1 MTETNHNNQPSSKPD
16 PAGYPMPTA
25 DSIPTISECLALAS
39 DTRAMALGLDALS
52 QLPELIQ
59 THFGTGG
66 ASSASGS
73 TASMGSGAFLIAD
86 GNTMEAAGLKVQE
99 ILRNAGIAVLGSHI
113 YPAEPRLHA
122 DYAKAKALGALL
134 RDQNPQPG
142 VLISVGAGTVN
153 DLVKRGAYEA
163 GLPYLCVATAA
174 SVDGYTS
181 AGSALL
187 DRGFKRTFACPA
199 PRVVVADSAVLA
211 DAPAYLASSGF
222 GDLAGKV
229 IAGTDW
235 LIAEA
240 AGAVGAPGTE
250 PIDAKAWAMT
260 QTGLEAALLA
270 SEGAHRGDGPS
281 LETLFEALALTGF
294 AMQYTRSSRPVSGCE
309 HLFSHVWEMAD
320 LSVNGVPVTHGHKV
334 AIGTLCAAAFTELLF
349 RSKEPPRVIPQAW
362 PTRAARETE
371 VREAFRGR
379 PALEEAVAT
388 ALEKLMRPEART
400 RMAEAL
406 RDQWGRL
413 RTTVLSRLPA
423 YDELRDQL
431 ARAGCPVCPEDIGL
445 NREEAIATARL
456 AQMIRNR
463 YTVLDLGWDLEVF
476 DSVLEAMEADYR
488 YLSRG

>member
-1 MTETNHNNQPSSKPD
+1 MTEANHSNLPTSDTMQTGSTMPASK
-16 PAGYPMPTA
+16 
-25 DSIPTISECLALAS
+25 SIPTISECLQLAS
-39 DTRAMALGLDALS
+39 DTRAMALGLDALA
-52 QLPELIQ
+52 QLPDLIRN
-59 THFGTGG
+59 HFGSDG
-66 ASSASGS
+66 ASPGG
-73 TASMGSGAFLIAD
+73 TLPGEAFLVAD
-86 GNTMEAAGLKVQE
+86 GNTMQAAGLKVQE
-99 ILRNAGIAVLGSHI
+99 ILKDAGIQILGSHI

-122 DYAKAKALGALL
+122 DYAQAKALGTLL
-134 RDQNPQPG
+134 RVQTPQPG
-142 VLISVGAGTVN
+142 VVISVGAGTVN
-153 DLVKRGAYEA
+153 DLVKRGAHEA

-211 DAPAYLASSGF
+211 AAPAYLASSGF

-240 AGAVGAPGTE
+240 AGAAGAPGTE

-260 QTGLEAALLA
+260 QTGLEAALIA

-309 HLFSHVWEMAD
+309 HLISHVWEMAD
-320 LSVNGVPVTHGHKV
+320 LSVGGVPVTHGHKV

-349 RSKEPPRVIPQAW
+349 RSKEPPRADPRSR
-362 PTRAARETE
+362 PTMAAREAE

-379 PALEEAVAT
+379 PALEETMVT
-388 ALEKLMRPEART
+388 ALEKLMPPETHA

-406 RDQWGRL
+406 RDQWGQL
-413 RTTVLSRLPA
+413 RTTVLSRLPP

-431 ARAGCPVCPEDIGL
+431 ARAGCPVCAEDIGL
-445 NREEAIATARL
+445 AREEAIGTARL

-463 YTVLDLGWDLEVF
+463 YTVLDLGWDLGAF
-476 DSVLEAMEADYR
+476 DGVLEAMEADYR

>member
-1 MTETNHNNQPSSKPD
+1 MRNPGIMARSQKIGYTKPAMQETNHSNQAASN
-16 PAGYPMPTA
+16 
-25 DSIPTISECLALAS
+25 SIPTISECLELAS

-66 ASSASGS
+66 A
-73 TASMGSGAFLIAD
+73 FLIAD
-86 GNTMEAAGLKVQE
+86 GNTMQAAGLKVQE
-99 ILRNAGIAVLGSHI
+99 ILKAAGIAILGSHI

-122 DYAKAKALGALL
+122 DHAQAKALGTLL
-134 RDQNPQPG
+134 RVQNPQPG
-142 VLISVGAGTVN
+142 VVISVGAGTVN
-153 DLVKRGAYEA
+153 DLVKRGAHEA

-211 DAPAYLASSGF
+211 AAPAYLASSGF

-235 LIAEA
+235 LIAEV
-240 AGAVGAPGTE
+240 AGAAGAPGTE

-260 QTGLEAALLA
+260 QTGLEAALAA

-320 LSVNGVPVTHGHKV
+320 LSVGGVPVTHGHKV

-349 RSKEPPRVIPQAW
+349 RSKEPPRTDPRARL
-362 PTRAARETE
+362 TKAAREAE
-371 VREAFRGR
+371 VREAFKGR
-379 PALEEAVAT
+379 PALEESVAT
-388 ALEKLMRPEART
+388 ALEKLMPADTHARMT
-400 RMAEAL
+400 EAL
-406 RDQWGRL
+406 CDQWGQL

-431 ARAGCPVCPEDIGL
+431 ARAGCPVCAEDIGL
-445 NREEAIATARL
+445 SREEAIGTARL

-463 YTVLDLGWDLEVF
+463 YTVLDLGWDLGVF
-476 DSVLEAMEADYR
+476 DGVLEAMEADYR

>member
-1 MTETNHNNQPSSKPD
+1 MQETNHN
-16 PAGYPMPTA
+16 T
-25 DSIPTISECLALAS
+25 IPTINECLELAS

-52 QLPELIQ
+52 QLPELIHS
-59 THFGTGG
+59 HFGPGG
-66 ASSASGS
+66 
-73 TASMGSGAFLIAD
+73 TAPGGAFLVAD
-86 GNTMEAAGLKVQE
+86 GNTMKAAGLRVQE
-99 ILRNAGIAVLGSHI
+99 ILKAAGIAVLGSHV

-122 DYAKAKALGALL
+122 DYALAKALGALL
-134 RDQNPQPG
+134 RSQNPQPG
-142 VLISVGAGTVN
+142 VVISIGAGTVN
-153 DLVKRGAYEA
+153 DLVKRGAHEA

-211 DAPAYLASSGF
+211 AAPAYLASSGF

-260 QTGLEAALLA
+260 QTGLEAALGA

-320 LSVNGVPVTHGHKV
+320 LAVGGVPVTHGHKV

-349 RSKEPPRVIPQAW
+349 RSKEPPRADPRSR
-362 PTRAARETE
+362 PNRAAREAE

-388 ALEKLMRPEART
+388 ALEKLMPPDAHA

-406 RDQWGRL
+406 RDQWSQL
-413 RTTVLSRLPA
+413 RSTVLSRLPA

-431 ARAGCPVCPEDIGL
+431 ARAGCPVCAEDIGL
-445 NREEAIATARL
+445 SREEAIGTARL

-463 YTVLDLGWDLEVF
+463 YTVLDLGWDLGAFEG
-476 DSVLEAMEADYR
+476 VLEAMEADYR

>member
-1 MTETNHNNQPSSKPD
+1 MTETNHSD
-16 PAGYPMPTA
+16 LPASNTMTTSN
-25 DSIPTISECLALAS
+25 SIPTISECLELAS

-52 QLPELIQ
+52 QLPELIKE
-59 THFGTGG
+59 HFGAYDGVARSRG
-66 ASSASGS
+66 ASG
-73 TASMGSGAFLIAD
+73 MPSGAFLVAD

-99 ILRNAGIAVLGSHI
+99 ILETAGIVVLGSHV
-113 YPAEPRLHA
+113 YPGQPRLHA
-122 DYAKAKALGALL
+122 DYAQAKALGALL
-134 RDQNPQPG
+134 REQNPQPAL
-142 VLISVGAGTVN
+142 VISIGAGTVN
-153 DLVKRGAYEA
+153 DLVKRGAHEA

-199 PRVVVADSAVLA
+199 PRVVVADSAILA
-211 DAPAYLASSGF
+211 AAPAYLASSGF

-250 PIDAKAWAMT
+250 PIEAKAWAMT
-260 QTGLEAALLA
+260 QTGLAAALLA

-320 LSVNGVPVTHGHKV
+320 LSVDGVPVTHGHKV

-349 RSKEPPRVIPQAW
+349 RSKEPPRASSANRPGK
-362 PTRAARETE
+362 AAREAE
-371 VREAFRGR
+371 VREAFRDR
-379 PALEEAVAT
+379 PALEETVAT
-388 ALEKLMRPEART
+388 ALDKLMPADSHA

-406 RDQWGRL
+406 RDQWGQL
-413 RTTVLSRLPA
+413 RNTVLSRLPA

-431 ARAGCPVCPEDIGL
+431 ARAGCPVCAEDIGL
-445 NREEAIATARL
+445 SREDAIGTARL
-456 AQMIRNR
+456 AQMIRKR
-463 YTVLDLGWDLEVF
+463 YTVLDLGWDLGAF
-476 DSVLEAMEADYR
+476 DGILEAMEADYR
-488 YLSRG
+488 YLSQG